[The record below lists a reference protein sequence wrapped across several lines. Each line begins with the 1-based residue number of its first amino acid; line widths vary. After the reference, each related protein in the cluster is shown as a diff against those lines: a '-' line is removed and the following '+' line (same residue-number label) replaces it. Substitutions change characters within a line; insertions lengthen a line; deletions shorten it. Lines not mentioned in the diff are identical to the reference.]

1 MFCINF
7 SEDND
12 ATEVTDDGLEQ
23 NASSFSHK
31 VQTELSPVSNQDA
44 ENPMTS
50 TSNDKDD
57 FGSNYGHKSPDKN
70 SQAPPYSAITDF
82 LKAHLRHVR

>member
-1 MFCINF
+1 MSINF

-12 ATEVTDDGLEQ
+12 ATEATDGVLEE

-31 VQTELSPVSNQDA
+31 VQTEFSPASDQDA

-50 TSNDKDD
+50 TSNDKDA
-57 FGSNYGHKSPDKN
+57 FGSNYETFYK
-70 SQAPPYSAITDF
+70 
-82 LKAHLRHVR
+82 V